1 MIPQVPTVFGGVS
14 LVLVV
19 VAIKALIVPHG
30 ISCHLIWP
38 FEKWLI
44 LNLFQHLAHWLSE
57 HNINSLRVGSSRLP
71 SKVSLWSVIIV
82 SVRPEISPLLKDN
95 LSLTFPLL
103 LVFLDPFIF
112 VNPIH
117 ELTHNGDR
125 FTSQG
130 FPKTVLGWVTDLK
143 NIDSHIIEFVIY
155 LVVHLLLP
163 V

>member
-1 MIPQVPTVFGGVS
+1 MIPQVSIVFGGVS

-19 VAIKALIVPHG
+19 VAIKALIAPHR

-38 FEKWLI
+38 FEEWLI
-44 LNLFQHLAHWLSE
+44 LNLFQHLVHWFSE

-117 ELTHNGDR
+117 KLTQIGDK

-130 FPKTVLGWVTDLK
+130 FP
-143 NIDSHIIEFVIY
+143 
-155 LVVHLLLP
+155 
-163 V
+163 

>member
-1 MIPQVPTVFGGVS
+1 MIPQVPIVFGGVS

-19 VAIKALIVPHG
+19 VAIKALIAPHR

-38 FEKWLI
+38 FEEWLI
-44 LNLFQHLAHWLSE
+44 LNLFQHLVHWFSE

-103 LVFLDPFIF
+103 LVFLNPFIF

-117 ELTHNGDR
+117 ELTQTSDK

-130 FPKTVLGWVTDLK
+130 FP
-143 NIDSHIIEFVIY
+143 
-155 LVVHLLLP
+155 
-163 V
+163 